1 MKQSHDF
8 FLYSQKLGAA
18 RQMLGCRGWGQENLW
33 TLFSWFM
40 LVFSSHLHFVV
51 YWYLLEWLHL
61 VWRLRVWQISPP
73 SWEPLVYIPW
83 HANILS
89 MVISEVFWEC
99 SLSFSL
105 STHAHVPS
113 VVTFLLLLYMPSSFF
128 QCWDWMWGALYILDT
143 LSATDLHLQP
153 PNTIFL
159 KNIVIEHVSA
169 CSQCVENVV
178 R

>member
-1 MKQSHDF
+1 
-8 FLYSQKLGAA
+8 
-18 RQMLGCRGWGQENLW
+18 
-33 TLFSWFM
+33 M

-61 VWRLRVWQISPP
+61 AWRLRVWQVPPP

-105 STHAHVPS
+105 LTHAHVPS
-113 VVTFLLLLYMPSSFF
+113 AVTFLLLLYMPSSFF
-128 QCWDWMWGALYILDT
+128 QCWDWMWGTLYILDT

-159 KNIVIEHVSA
+159 KKYCYWTHVCMFSV
-169 CSQCVENVV
+169 CGECCQIRMNLPTLIPEFGIWLSLSIYFSD
-178 R
+178 